1 MKRIL
6 LPEESGDLRYYRAN
20 LHCHSTLSDGRKTVE
35 QIREDYMAHGYSIV
49 AFTDHDV
56 FLRHNDLSH
65 DGFLALNGYE
75 VEITAPAPKFEVA
88 KCCHMCFIALDP
100 DNDVPACLHR
110 SRYTWGPATAL
121 AATMNWE
128 AAGPDYVRVYDAE
141 HINDMIAKARAAGFF
156 VTYNHP
162 DWSLEEYP
170 EYSKYTGMNAMEIRN
185 GSCAIGTGY
194 DDDNGKV
201 YNAMLN
207 RGNRIFAVGADDNHN
222 GHPDTSPSCDSYAAC
237 VWIAAEKL
245 EYRAVT
251 KALLEGRFYASSG
264 NYMNEGP
271 RILGVSFDDETRTA
285 EIRTTGAL
293 SVALLTDTRSFVR
306 RSAPE
311 DAPMTSA
318 TFRIS
323 PAVGWFRFVVT
334 DAKGFRAFTSAF
346 YPDG

>member
-1 MKRIL
+1 MAT
-6 LPEESGDLRYYRAN
+6 P
-20 LHCHSTLSDGRKTVE
+20 KTVE
-35 QIREDYMAHGYSIV
+35 GIDLLVPSPWDRETIADGVWLNSNSIEPI
-49 AFTDHDV
+49 FN
-56 FLRHNDLSH
+56 ND
-65 DGFLALNGYE
+65 A
-75 VEITAPAPKFEVA
+75 
-88 KCCHMCFIALDP
+88 
-100 DNDVPACLHR
+100 
-110 SRYTWGPATAL
+110 AL
-121 AATMNWE
+121 ASAIAKSS
-128 AAGPDYVRVYDAE
+128 AAVLSSASKIYWADDGSKTLKDVTFRNGDGSSYNAEFDDSGIDAHMVIPMFNDSSHEEDKELWFGWNKDNGFDFYDAE

-323 PAVGWFRFVVT
+323 PAVG
-334 DAKGFRAFTSAF
+334 
-346 YPDG
+346 